1 MIQTYH
7 VIIAGGTGTRFWP
20 RSRQK
25 TPKQLL
31 KIFGEESM
39 IRLTYNR
46 LRSISSPDK
55 ILIVASDFLCK
66 NIRKHLPEIPHENY
80 IVEPSGKNTA
90 PAIGLAA
97 INIYHRDVDS
107 AMCVY
112 PSDHIILDPETFKLS
127 IESGVSMARKKP
139 SLVTMGIHPTYPA
152 TGYGYIQCDCDKQ
165 EDEGKI
171 FKVKTFAEKP
181 PLETAQK
188 FLESGNFLW
197 NSGMFIWKTE
207 ILLLAIKTF
216 MPELHE
222 SLEAIFDAVGT
233 DKYNIVL
240 DREWEIVRPESID
253 YGVLEKAKNVYV
265 LKSDFRWSDLG
276 SWKALFD
283 ISEKDSQ
290 DNVVEG
296 DVINVKS
303 HGSYIYSPDRLT
315 AVVGL
320 KDIVVINLDDAL
332 LVTSMEYAE
341 EVKEVVRLLK
351 QNDLNEYL

>member
-1 MIQTYH
+1 MNETYH

-25 TPKQLL
+25 NPKQLL

-39 IRLTYNR
+39 IRLTFNR
-46 LRSISSPDK
+46 LREISPSEN
-55 ILIVASDFLCK
+55 ILVVASEFLCK
-66 NIRKHLPEIPHENY
+66 NIRKHIPEIPQENY
-80 IVEPSGKNTA
+80 IVEPSAKNTA

-97 INIYHRDVDS
+97 INVYHRNSESV
-107 AMCVY
+107 MCVY
-112 PSDHIILDPETFKLS
+112 PSDHIILDAEKFKKS
-127 IESGVSMARKKP
+127 IEDGIAMALKKP

-152 TGYGYIQCDCDKQ
+152 TGYGYIQCDCEKQ
-165 EDEGKI
+165 ESEGKI

-181 PLETAQK
+181 PLETAKK

-207 ILLLAIKTF
+207 ILLLAMKTF

-222 SLEAIFDAVGT
+222 SLDAIYDAVGT

-240 DREWEIVRPESID
+240 DREWEIVRPDSID

-283 ISEKDSQ
+283 ISEKNPQ
-290 DNVVEG
+290 GNVENGEIISV
-296 DVINVKS
+296 NSK
-303 HGSYIYSPDRLT
+303 GSYVYSPNRLT

-320 KDIVVINLDDAL
+320 KDIVVINLEDTL
-332 LVTSMEYAE
+332 LVASMEYAE
-341 EVKEVVRLLK
+341 EVKEVVRILQK
-351 QNDLNEYL
+351 QDMTEYL